1 MPQFNFQPIYS
12 KYAGNNAAT
21 VDKLLTKK
29 EEEYKV
35 GEQYMDAYDKLRKS
49 MQAAENLTG
58 DVAAVDDLSKKAI
71 DDIKQ
76 FAEKGD
82 YENLYNKI
90 KGSVID
96 LQAKYTP
103 YSQNKEKYYEDI
115 KNINTQKDWS
125 PNEKAS
131 FIAKK
136 TEEYNSGKGLQVD
149 PITGQAT
156 GFISMGK
163 MADYYN
169 AQKELM
175 DFTSKITINEGYNEG
190 GFRAEKNP
198 DGTYSGYDSR
208 RNTEWKSRTLEEIKE
223 IGKQY
228 ILSSPEIM
236 ASLNQKAELDA
247 YNTIKS
253 VDDPKQLL
261 AGINQDIDDK
271 IKAYTSQDDKKLTK
285 DKIKE
290 KYNAIQDLKN
300 SKIDINTANPQ
311 QVIQNLKLN
320 KAINNDTYNVADA
333 LEVNSVKSKT
343 DFIKNLQFDALA
355 SAAEKRMNAT
365 KDIMVNANNRDITPE
380 DFAKNYREL
389 NKEQSTLV
397 GNFESGSK
405 QIFNSGVDADKR
417 DRILY
422 DVRKLKITGGGY
434 SQKDFEKVQAIFN
447 AEGIKYTA
455 NDIQNRINII
465 NRLAEQKKVIDN
477 NNSQIN
483 RFNKQVSVNIPDN
496 KIKAIQKLLTGEGKD
511 ERYSFTESDVKEMI
525 KGNLLGDNSYLYKYI
540 EKHQDKGNGVKISSS
555 RLYEA
560 VHNRLQR
567 AIAKEGIKV
576 DPKTLQVQRYG
587 FTNPEENS
595 LTGDFNSKVTNAINV
610 GGIHNFNS
618 NNKSVE
624 ALFNNGEIP
633 DESGNK
639 AAPTTVKATYSMPI
653 TDNQMLVTFESGE
666 GKDKR
671 IFKVPIDIKKD
682 GSNVFSYT
690 REYHVESA
698 RNMPYGKKEKYAE
711 TESYNDAQKGH
722 IISVANMDIEDKDK
736 INIENMPINTSDV
749 IDAGAYRFKITKKR
763 SGYEAK
769 IIKTVGK
776 NQIEES
782 LPRADGDDHNV
793 ILYPSYDDLMFSI
806 GKVLV
811 GFSN

>member
-21 VDKLLTKK
+21 IDKLLTKK

-35 GEQYMDAYDKLRKS
+35 GESYMDAYDKLRKS

-115 KNINTQKDWS
+115 KNINAQKDWS

-198 DGTYSGYDSR
+198 DGTYNGYDSR
-208 RNTEWKSRTLEEIKE
+208 TNTEWKRRTFEDIKK
-223 IGKQY
+223 IGEQY

-261 AGINQDIDDK
+261 VDINQDIDDK
-271 IKAYTSQDDKKLTK
+271 IKAYASQDDKKLTK

-311 QVIQNLKLN
+311 QVIQNVKLN
-320 KAINNDTYNVADA
+320 KAINKDTYNVADA
-333 LEVNSVKSKT
+333 LEVNSVKLKT
-343 DFIKNLQFDALA
+343 DFRKNLEFDALA
-355 SAAEKRMNAT
+355 SAAEKAANST
-365 KDIMVNANNRDITPE
+365 KDILVNADNRDITPE
-380 DFAKNYREL
+380 EFSKTYNTAITENATL
-389 NKEQSTLV
+389 NNDYKKLQ
-397 GNFESGSK
+397 NK
-405 QIFNSGVDADKR
+405 IFNSKIPQEKR
-417 DRILY
+417 DIIIKQLRTLGIS
-422 DVRKLKITGGGY
+422 GGY
-434 SQKDFEKVQAIFN
+434 SPKDIE
-447 AEGIKYTA
+447 
-455 NDIQNRINII
+455 DIQKIFKANGMIISYDNAVKYSSDIRTLTEQQSKVNANNYEI
-465 NRLAEQKKVIDN
+465 NRLNKN
-477 NNSQIN
+477 IN
-483 RFNKQVSVNIPDN
+483 LNLDDN
-496 KIKAIQKLLTGEGKD
+496 KINLFAKTYNLDYNEAKEFLKDALINPDSHSKITENVYSSEKRMKKLAGEYNEKAKKG
-511 ERYSFTESDVKEMI
+511 
-525 KGNLLGDNSYLYKYI
+525 KGNLQSWNMVRDRNIRENSSLMYLSARKFLKSNNI
-540 EKHQDKGNGVKISSS
+540 KI
-555 RLYEA
+555 
-560 VHNRLQR
+560 
-567 AIAKEGIKV
+567 
-576 DPKTLQVQRYG
+576 DPKVLQVQRYG
-587 FTNPEENS
+587 FSNSDENS
-595 LTGDFNSKVTNAINV
+595 LTGDFNTRITTAINEAGIDNFTS
-610 GGIHNFNS
+610 GGISLQKKLNDEEIKDA
-618 NNKSVE
+618 NNK
-624 ALFNNGEIP
+624 
-633 DESGNK
+633 
-639 AAPTTVKATYSMPI
+639 TVKVNNAVAISSLPLSDTQI
-653 TDNQMLVTFESGE
+653 LVTFK
-666 GKDKR
+666 GKDSNDKEVT
-671 IFKVPIDIKKD
+671 FKVPVDIKDND
-682 GSNVFSYT
+682 GTNIKERSI
-690 REYHVESA
+690 EYHIESA
-698 RNMPYGKKEKYAE
+698 KNMPYGKKLKEEKGE
-711 TESYNDAQKGH
+711 GYNKTQAGH
-722 IISVANMDIEDKDK
+722 VVAVSNLMIDDNDKVELDNLPNGDNMK
-736 INIENMPINTSDV
+736 IN
-749 IDAGAYRFKITKKR
+749 AGNLNFKIYKMCPPPK
-763 SGYEAK
+763 
-769 IIKTVGK
+769 
-776 NQIEES
+776 
-782 LPRADGDDHNV
+782 
-793 ILYPSYDDLMFSI
+793 F
-806 GKVLV
+806 
-811 GFSN
+811 